1 MIDLTTKYLGLD
13 LKNPLVASASPL
25 SKKVETAKKLEEAGV
40 SAVVMYSLFEEQIT
54 HDSRV
59 LDHYLSFG
67 TDSFQEA
74 MSFYPDMEHYNV
86 GPEGYLEHITKLK
99 KALNIPVIASLNGI
113 SSGGWVDYSKKMQEA
128 GADALELNFYY
139 VPTSLNLTAVEL
151 EKAYIQL
158 VTDIRAEIKIPLAVK
173 LSPFYTA
180 LPQFASEIVKA
191 GANALVCF
199 NRFIQPD
206 LDIENLKINPNL
218 MLSTSE
224 ELRLPLRWTAILF
237 GKVKADIALTSG
249 VHTAEDMVKAI
260 MAGANVTMLAS
271 ELIMKGPARAASL
284 IAELSTWME
293 AHEYE
298 SVRQML
304 GSMSHKNVDDPAAF
318 ERGNYMKA
326 LQSFDNKLF

>member
-1 MIDLTTKYLGLD
+1 
-13 LKNPLVASASPL
+13 
-25 SKKVETAKKLEEAGV
+25 
-40 SAVVMYSLFEEQIT
+40 
-54 HDSRV
+54 
-59 LDHYLSFG
+59 
-67 TDSFQEA
+67 
-74 MSFYPDMEHYNV
+74 
-86 GPEGYLEHITKLK
+86 
-99 KALNIPVIASLNGI
+99 LNGI
-113 SSGGWVDYSKKMQEA
+113 SSGGWVEYSKKMQEA

-139 VPTSLNLTAVEL
+139 VPASLKLTAVVL

-158 VTDIRAEIKIPLAVK
+158 VADIRAGIKIPLAVK

-218 MLSTSE
+218 ILSTSE

-304 GSMSHKNVDDPAAF
+304 GSMSHKNVEDPAAF